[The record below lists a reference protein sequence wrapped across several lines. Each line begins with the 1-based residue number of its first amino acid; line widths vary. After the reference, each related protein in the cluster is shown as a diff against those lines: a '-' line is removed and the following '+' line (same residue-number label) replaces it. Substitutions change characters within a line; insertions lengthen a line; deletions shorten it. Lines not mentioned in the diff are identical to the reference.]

1 MYQKGAIKIRTFLEK
16 YSRPLG
22 IILLIGSIIV
32 LLGTSLYVGYKSGV
46 IQTNNHD
53 NLIDNYMFES
63 PETFKESL
71 FPAAHTF
78 LMKWP
83 MFALSASLGNSPQV
97 YIAGAVILYTLTILG
112 FLLVIFMLTKRNLLI
127 TAFSALALSN
137 ILLMIPPQPID
148 GALLPLN
155 MAMITTRNIEFLLL
169 FAFIYLALKSRRI
182 VSVPFI
188 FATLSL
194 TLLGASDKLF
204 LMTGLVSGALYIA
217 YIYSPFGKRFHTK
230 SDSKITP
237 FLPLISAFLSYI
249 FATIILTVIV
259 KFDIT
264 RIPDVTNTA
273 PFELIGSMWQFFE
286 AIAGALQATIAN
298 FGAGFFGKPLG
309 ASTGL
314 FAVNGLFLLLAIYSL
329 YILFFKKKTTLDFK
343 KADSTSLKFV
353 FWLLLT
359 YVGAF
364 LLFIASDHQ
373 YTIDGRYLTSALFA
387 GIAGIALVLKISPI
401 RYKNTILIIA
411 CAGLVILTPAYLLSA
426 RNTFSRAADATQAA
440 IGNST
445 DKIARILKESN
456 VQVFAANYWLASPV
470 RLKTDNSVTPV
481 LMSEH
486 SCNTPNTFL
495 TSKQWYTPSNEVRV
509 SALSIRRDVN
519 TNPITFN
526 NGCSPEYLNTH
537 FGEQYTEHVLLSDD
551 AGLPLEIVRIYHYDI
566 RQKIE
571 KPSL

>member
-1 MYQKGAIKIRTFLEK
+1 MYQKWGIKIRNFLEK
-16 YSRPLG
+16 YSKPLG
-22 IILLIGSIIV
+22 ITLLVGSVIV
-32 LLGTSLYVGYKSGV
+32 LLGTSLYIGYKSGV

-83 MFALSASLGNSPQV
+83 MFALSAALGNSPQV
-97 YIAGAVILYTLTILG
+97 YIAGAIILYTLTILG
-112 FLLVIFMLTKRNLLI
+112 FLFVIFMLTKRNPLI
-127 TAFSALALSN
+127 TAFSALVLSN

-169 FAFIYLALKSRRI
+169 FAFIYLVLRSKKITSI
-182 VSVPFI
+182 PFI
-188 FATLSL
+188 FATLAL

-217 YIYSPFGKRFHTK
+217 YIYSPFGKRLRTR

-237 FLPLISAFLSYI
+237 FLPLISASLSYI
-249 FATIILTVIV
+249 LATIILTVIV

-309 ASTGL
+309 VSTGL
-314 FAVNGLFLLLAIYSL
+314 FAINGLFLLLAIYSL
-329 YILFFKKKTTLDFK
+329 YLLFFKKKTTIDFK
-343 KADSTSLKFV
+343 KVNKTSLKFA
-353 FWLLLT
+353 FWLLLA
-359 YVGAF
+359 YASAF
-364 LLFIASDHQ
+364 LLFVASDHQ

-387 GIAGIALVLKISPI
+387 GITGIALMLKASPI

-411 CAGLVILTPAYLLSA
+411 CVALAILTPAYLLSA
-426 RNTFSRAADATQAA
+426 RNTFSRATDATQTA

-445 DKIARILKESN
+445 DKIAQILKESN
-456 VQVFAANYWLASPV
+456 AQVFAANYWLASPV
-470 RLKTDNSVTPV
+470 RLKTNNSITPV

-486 SCNTPNTFL
+486 ACNTPNTFL
-495 TSKQWYTPSNEVRV
+495 TSKQWYAPSNEVRV

-519 TNPITFN
+519 TTPITFN
-526 NGCSPEYLNTH
+526 NGCSPEYLNSH
-537 FGEQYTEHVLLSDD
+537 FGEQYTEHILLSDD
-551 AGLPLEIVRIYHYDI
+551 AGLPLDIIRIYPYDI
-566 RQKIE
+566 RQKIG